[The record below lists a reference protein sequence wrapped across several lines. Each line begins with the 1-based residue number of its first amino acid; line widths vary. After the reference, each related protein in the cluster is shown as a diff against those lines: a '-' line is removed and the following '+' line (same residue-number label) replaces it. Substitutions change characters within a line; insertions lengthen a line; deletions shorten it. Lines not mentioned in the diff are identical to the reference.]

1 VGEESVSKPDL
12 VSDLKNVSERD
23 RKQIQAAS
31 EMLGPDPARMGFVKN
46 LFWGNFREDLVFPYP
61 EVSPEET
68 ARCDQLLAAL
78 DDYMRREHPTLE
90 VDAKQEIPDR
100 AIKRLFELG
109 VMGMIIPREYG
120 GQGFGITSYNRVL
133 ERIGYTC
140 GSTAVMVSAHLSIG
154 CGAIL
159 LFGTAEQKR
168 KFLPRMATQ
177 MLSAFCLSE
186 PNVGCDA
193 GGQETTCRLSEDGTH
208 YILNGE
214 KKWATSG
221 ALAGLFTVMAKQTV
235 KDRRTG
241 KEKEAI
247 TALICT
253 PDMPGIDIFSRN
265 RSKCGIRGTWQA
277 RIRFTNVK
285 VPRENL
291 LHQEGR
297 GLNVALTCLNYGRCT
312 LSAGMVGAGKTAM
325 EQAVKWSRYRYQFDR
340 PLGDFEL
347 VQEKIADM
355 AAWCYAMD
363 AMLYMTTGFVDRS
376 DEDIMLE
383 TAICKVFCSDKG
395 FRTVDHALQIMGGE
409 GYMTE
414 NELERTWRDS
424 RINTIVEGANE
435 VMHSF
440 VFAYGSKQLGEH
452 MLGIRRNPLR
462 HPFRALRLAAELYLG
477 WRRPA
482 PVIRSLS
489 PQLADLGGVLARRI
503 RDFSHEV
510 KAMLRI
516 HREQMITRQAIQA
529 RLSWCAVWL
538 HTMACC
544 LARVDRSIRNGTNG
558 QGLQDELRIVRH
570 ICHMADDEIAL
581 NIRALRHNT
590 DATMPECAAAAVRAV
605 DALPNAHY
613 SIPEKTPDTAARGT
627 GRVAD
632 QTHIRQFG
640 SGSVAKAAKVP

>member
-1 VGEESVSKPDL
+1 
-12 VSDLKNVSERD
+12 
-23 RKQIQAAS
+23 
-31 EMLGPDPARMGFVKN
+31 M
-46 LFWGNFREDLVFPYP
+46 
-61 EVSPEET
+61 
-68 ARCDQLLAAL
+68 
-78 DDYMRREHPTLE
+78 
-90 VDAKQEIPDR
+90 
-100 AIKRLFELG
+100 G
-109 VMGMIIPREYG
+109 VMGMIIPRELG

-140 GSTAVMVSAHLSIG
+140 GSTAVMVSVHLSIG

-159 LFGTAEQKR
+159 LFGTAEQKK

-193 GGQETTCRLSEDGTH
+193 AGQETTCRLSEDGRH

-221 ALAGLFTVMAKQTV
+221 ALAGLFTVMARQSLKGPSG
-235 KDRRTG
+235 R
-241 KEKEAI
+241 EKEAI

-325 EQAVKWSRYRYQFDR
+325 EQAIKWSRYRYQFDR

-355 AAWCYAMD
+355 ASWCYAMD

-383 TAICKVFCSDKG
+383 TAICKVFCSDMG
-395 FRTVDHALQIMGGE
+395 FRTVNHALQIMGGE

-440 VFAYGSKQLGEH
+440 VFAYGSKQLGEF
-452 MLGIRRNPLR
+452 MLGIKKNPFR
-462 HPFRALRLAAELYLG
+462 HPLRALRLAMELYLG
-477 WRRPA
+477 FKRPPPA
-482 PVIRSLS
+482 IRGLS
-489 PQLADLGGVLARRI
+489 PQLDDMRAMLARRV
-503 RDFSHEV
+503 RDFNHEV
-510 KAMLRI
+510 KAMLRV
-516 HREQMITRQAIQA
+516 HREALITRQSIQA

-538 HTMACC
+538 HTVACC
-544 LARVDRSIRNGTNG
+544 LSRVDRSIRNGTNG
-558 QGLQDELRIVRH
+558 QALQDEMRIVRH
-570 ICHMADDEIAL
+570 ICDMADDEIAI
-581 NIRALRHNT
+581 NFRALRHNT
-590 DATMPECAAAAVRAV
+590 DRTMPECAAAAVRAAE
-605 DALPNAHY
+605 ALPNSNYA
-613 SIPEKTPDTAARGT
+613 IPEKTPDAAARGT
-627 GRVAD
+627 GRVPD
-632 QTHIRQFG
+632 QAHIPQFG
-640 SGSVAKAAKVP
+640 SGSAATAAKVP